1 MKSVKVSELK
11 ANLSRYLRM
20 AAEGNRILVTDRDD
34 PIAQIVPPDAGEIE
48 WQERLARAGSLR
60 LGSQQLRDIRFSS
73 IRSRAKIQE
82 SLRSIREDSR

>member
-34 PIAQIVPPDAGEIE
+34 PIAQIVPPDVGEID

-60 LGSQQLRDIRFSS
+60 LGSQQLRDLRFSR

-82 SLRSIREDSR
+82 SLRAVREDSR

>member
-20 AAEGNRILVTDRDD
+20 AAEGNRILVTDRND
-34 PIAQIVPPDAGEIE
+34 PIAQIIPPDAGEIE

-60 LGSQQLRDIRFSS
+60 VGSQKLRSLKFSS
-73 IRSRAKIQE
+73 IRSRANIQE
-82 SLRSIREDSR
+82 SLRSIREDST